1 MNSFCAD
8 TAGIWGLLGYVV
20 LVLKIVIP
28 LILIVLGMIDLGS
41 AVVSSD
47 DKAINGAVN
56 KLLHRFIAAVI
67 VFFVPTIVSA
77 LFNVINVGNDV
88 RNTPDYQICIQCLTN
103 VGGQADGYCKSS
115 VDTSGEITN
124 TTSEKGVNKNSLND
138 ETNSNSN
145 QSNNTGT
152 IQKPGNTNS
161 NNSSNKNVNTNEVQ

>member
-1 MNSFCAD
+1 MLETTFCAD

-77 LFNVINVGNDV
+77 LFNAINVGNDV
-88 RNTPDYQICIQCLTN
+88 RSTSDYQTCIQCLTN
-103 VGGQADGYCKSS
+103 INSASENGNYNNCKSTVS
-115 VDTSGEITN
+115 AN
-124 TTSEKGVNKNSLND
+124 
-138 ETNSNSN
+138 
-145 QSNNTGT
+145 
-152 IQKPGNTNS
+152 
-161 NNSSNKNVNTNEVQ
+161 